1 MSRPSRHTDPCAS
14 ALGGRS
20 AERSCATPAGC
31 GLSKLG
37 LPVERSKDIRLSSIS
52 DSCPFWFGVGFC
64 ERPRGRSKR
73 IFAETSSLYSIR
85 NSYIYIYIYAERCA
99 ISCPGFPSPCC
110 GGNRLPTT
118 DPGAHF
124 DISSLA
130 NRCMYYRYHQQHDEF
145 FSDVAVRMI
154 DEYG

>member
-85 NSYIYIYIYAERCA
+85 NSYIYIYIYMLNGV
-99 ISCPGFPSPCC
+99 PYLVLDFPVRAVAATDCL
-110 GGNRLPTT
+110 RLTQGHTLIFPAWQIDACTT
-118 DPGAHF
+118 DIINSMTSF
-124 DISSLA
+124 SL
-130 NRCMYYRYHQQHDEF
+130 MLQLE
-145 FSDVAVRMI
+145 
-154 DEYG
+154 